1 MSKRRKSKTFA
12 RVSNALKEI
21 STIETDK
28 GKLSFRIDSQGAIPH
43 QQKSSKGEEETFQW
57 IRNFVNSKEVFLDV
71 GANIG
76 VFSLYAALI
85 EGTRIISLEP
95 SAETFAT
102 LNANIQL
109 NNLNNQI
116 EAYCLAASEK
126 TEFSK
131 LYMND
136 VSSGASHNNVG
147 TSQNQYG
154 TFKVSGKQSVV
165 SITLDDLMQ
174 ISGSTFP
181 HHMKLDVDGNELK
194 VLQGSSQVLKKIH
207 TLLIEIQG
215 KNLKE
220 NYSEIEHLLTNAGLE
235 EDKSWRNKGS
245 KRNRLFLRTSS
256 N

>member
-116 EAYCLAASEK
+116 EAYCLAA
-126 TEFSK
+126 
-131 LYMND
+131 
-136 VSSGASHNNVG
+136 
-147 TSQNQYG
+147 
-154 TFKVSGKQSVV
+154 
-165 SITLDDLMQ
+165 
-174 ISGSTFP
+174 
-181 HHMKLDVDGNELK
+181 
-194 VLQGSSQVLKKIH
+194 
-207 TLLIEIQG
+207 
-215 KNLKE
+215 
-220 NYSEIEHLLTNAGLE
+220 
-235 EDKSWRNKGS
+235 
-245 KRNRLFLRTSS
+245 
-256 N
+256 

>member
-154 TFKVSGKQSVV
+154 T
-165 SITLDDLMQ
+165 
-174 ISGSTFP
+174 
-181 HHMKLDVDGNELK
+181 
-194 VLQGSSQVLKKIH
+194 
-207 TLLIEIQG
+207 
-215 KNLKE
+215 
-220 NYSEIEHLLTNAGLE
+220 
-235 EDKSWRNKGS
+235 
-245 KRNRLFLRTSS
+245 
-256 N
+256 